1 MEEKT
6 PLLKRL
12 DTLLFTRL
20 DEFRKTP
27 GYAKLLE
34 SYAGLEED
42 QQKVAKWAML
52 SATFLIPLLLVSIM
66 WWQNSAVEK
75 DLAMRVALVER
86 MQQIIAQN
94 GEIGGL
100 TNAIASPNALTSDSD
115 LSSRLSSSLSATGV
129 DISKIQVNNF
139 TSDSVTPDL
148 TKAEADFRFE
158 GLSTEQLVGVF
169 TALLQRERFRISSVQ
184 ITRNATSNLLDGN
197 FHGVHFGAVVQEQL
211 EE

>member
-12 DTLLFTRL
+12 DTLLFTRI

-27 GYAKLLE
+27 GYAKILE

-42 QQKVAKWAML
+42 QQKLAKWAML

-86 MQQIIAQN
+86 MQQIISQN

-100 TNAIASPNALTSDSD
+100 TSAIASPNALTSDSD
-115 LSSRLSSSLSATGV
+115 LNSRLSSSLSASGIDV
-129 DISKIQVNNF
+129 SKIQVNNF

-148 TKAEADFRFE
+148 SRAEADFRFE
-158 GLSTEQLVGVF
+158 GLSTEQLVSVF

-184 ITRNATSNLLDGN
+184 ITRNDASNLLDGN
-197 FHGVHFGAVVQEQL
+197 FHGVHFGAVQQEQL
-211 EE
+211 DE

>member
-42 QQKVAKWAML
+42 QQKIAKWAML

-66 WWQNSAVEK
+66 WWRNSTVEK
-75 DLAMRVALVER
+75 DLAMRIALVER
-86 MQQIIAQN
+86 MQQIISQN

-100 TNAIASPNALTSDSD
+100 TNTIASPNALTSDSD
-115 LSSRLSSSLSATGV
+115 LNSRLSSSLSASGIDV
-129 DISKIQVNNF
+129 SKIQVNNF
-139 TSDSVTPDL
+139 TTDSVTPDL
-148 TKAEADFRFE
+148 TKSEADFRFS
-158 GLSTEQLVGVF
+158 GLSTEQLVSVF
-169 TALLQRERFRISSVQ
+169 TALLQRERFRIASVQ
-184 ITRNATSNLLDGN
+184 ITRNDSSNLLDGS
-197 FHGVHFGAVVQEQL
+197 FHGVHFGAVQQEQL

>member
-20 DEFRKTP
+20 DEFKKTP

-34 SYAGLEED
+34 SYAALEET
-42 QQKVAKWAML
+42 QQTIAKWVML
-52 SATFLIPLLLVSIM
+52 GATLIIPLLLVSIM
-66 WWQNSAVEK
+66 WWQNSKVES
-75 DLAMRVALVER
+75 DLEMRIALVER

-94 GEIGGL
+94 GEIGNL
-100 TNAIASPNALTSDSD
+100 TSTIASPNALTSDSD
-115 LSSRLSSSLSATGV
+115 LTSRLSSSLSASGI

-139 TSDSVTPDL
+139 ASDSVTPDL
-148 TKAEADFRFE
+148 TKSEADFRFE
-158 GLSTEQLVGVF
+158 GLSTEQLVSVF

-184 ITRNATSNLLDGN
+184 ITRNDASNLLDGN
-197 FHGVHFGAVVQEQL
+197 FHGVHFGAVQPEQL
-211 EE
+211 DE

>member
-27 GYAKLLE
+27 GHAKLLE

-42 QQKVAKWAML
+42 QQKIAKWAML
-52 SATFLIPLLLVSIM
+52 SVTFLMPLLLVSLM
-66 WWQNSAVEK
+66 WWRNSTVEK
-75 DLAMRVALVER
+75 DLAMRIALVER
-86 MQQIIAQN
+86 MQQIISQN

-100 TNAIASPNALTSDSD
+100 TNTIASPNALTSDSD
-115 LSSRLSSSLSATGV
+115 LNSRLSSSLSASGIDV
-129 DISKIQVNNF
+129 SKIQVNNF
-139 TSDSVTPDL
+139 TTDSVTADL
-148 TKAEADFRFE
+148 TKSEADFRFN
-158 GLSTEQLVGVF
+158 GLSTEQLVSVF
-169 TALLQRERFRISSVQ
+169 TALLQRERFRIASVQ
-184 ITRNATSNLLDGN
+184 ITRNDSSNLLDGS
-197 FHGVHFGAVVQEQL
+197 FHGVHFGAVQPEQL